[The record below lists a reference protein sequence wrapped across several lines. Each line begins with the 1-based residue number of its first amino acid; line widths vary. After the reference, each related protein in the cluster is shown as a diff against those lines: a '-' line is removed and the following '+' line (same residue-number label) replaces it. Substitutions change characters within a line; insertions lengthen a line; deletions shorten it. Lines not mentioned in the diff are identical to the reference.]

1 MSLGLEIPNITFL
14 IAIAVGGYAWLRY
27 LKRPLSRTPPIVS
40 FTRDERTKNLLEALE
55 RHIQQHGPVIGL
67 RRDGRVEYIVSDELT
82 PQVLTGDATFSFELG
97 TAKILKIEFLP
108 SMFGHSIFQDIDS
121 VINTLLTK
129 HLDTMVH
136 RGSVCYGRMFIS
148 RFNSEVV
155 SPIFERN
162 AVQLLMY
169 HPEGPVNLLPH
180 LQRTIAEAVMSS
192 SKGDIVTP

>member
-1 MSLGLEIPNITFL
+1 MALGLEIPNISFL
-14 IAIAVGGYAWLRY
+14 IAIV
-27 LKRPLSRTPPIVS
+27 RPLSRTPPILS
-40 FTRDERTKNLLEALE
+40 LTRDERTNNLLESLE
-55 RHIQQHGPVIGL
+55 RQIQQHGPVIGL

-82 PQVLTGDATFSFELG
+82 PQVLTDDATFSFELE

-129 HLDTMVH
+129 DFDRMTH
-136 RGSVCYGRMFIS
+136 R
-148 RFNSEVV
+148 V

-162 AVQLLMY
+162 AAEFLMY

-180 LQRTIAEAVMSS
+180 LQRTVAEAVMSS